1 MDTNL
6 RYFCCCLSCLYYL
19 QTVWNWLTS
28 FKFYSVNVNLL
39 FAAEVDLT
47 HATSSLAALIKY
59 LEVTHQLFTVA
70 NIFIVLLPL
79 YIMYLYLFK
88 TFLSPIY
95 SRIIIVSFKITVEW
109 RPVRINANIF
119 TSPYITPNLKMS
131 TSKLCIHACLQVLSV
146 IIFSCSMYRKI

>member
-1 MDTNL
+1 M
-6 RYFCCCLSCLYYL
+6 
-19 QTVWNWLTS
+19 
-28 FKFYSVNVNLL
+28 NVNLL

-95 SRIIIVSFKITVEW
+95 SRIIIVSFKITVE
-109 RPVRINANIF
+109 
-119 TSPYITPNLKMS
+119 
-131 TSKLCIHACLQVLSV
+131 
-146 IIFSCSMYRKI
+146 